1 MTDRDVGEKVV
12 ANNRAAFHEYF
23 VLDSVE
29 AGLELLGTEV
39 KSLRTG
45 KANIK
50 DGYVRIENGQAYLHN
65 VDIQPWEG
73 GNRNNHERLRS
84 RRLLLHKS
92 EIQDLYGKQKEQ
104 GLSVVPLR
112 LYFRGGRAKVEVALV
127 KGKKRWDKRQT
138 IAEREAKREMDRAIR
153 RDVRQ

>member
-1 MTDRDVGEKVV
+1 MTAGDDGEKVV

-29 AGLELLGTEV
+29 AGIELLGTEV

-65 VDIQPWEG
+65 VDIQPWAG

-92 EIQDLYGKQKEQ
+92 EIQELYGKQKEH

-112 LYFRGGRAKVEVALV
+112 LYFRAGRAKVEVALV
-127 KGKKRWDKRQT
+127 KGKKSWDKRQT

-153 RDVRQ
+153 RDVRR

>member
-1 MTDRDVGEKVV
+1 MSPREEGEKVV

-23 VLDSVE
+23 ILDTVE
-29 AGLELLGTEV
+29 AGIELLGTEV

-65 VDIQPWEG
+65 VDIQPWAG

-92 EIQDLYGKQKEQ
+92 EIAELYGKQKEQ

-112 LYFRGGRAKVEVALV
+112 LYFSKGRAKVEVALV
-127 KGKKRWDKRQT
+127 KGKKSWDKRQT
-138 IAEREAKREMDRAIR
+138 IAERDAKREMDRAIR
-153 RDVRQ
+153 RDVR